1 MMINKWRWRKE
12 IRKEDRKKEKENSED
27 AVQSD
32 EEFNESLKD
41 LSIDEADVESVNTC
55 NDFWTE
61 ELSDEGKAR

>member
-1 MMINKWRWRKE
+1 MEERNKKGRQ
-12 IRKEDRKKEKENSED
+12 KEKENSED

-32 EEFNESLKD
+32 EEFNEPLKD